1 MNVFEGSYMN
11 SSYSA
16 HAAHTNE
23 YIYNFLKLPNK
34 WQRFQHPRA
43 FKWGWHHQN
52 TLKSCKYCSNK
63 SPIKQDL
70 CWYKDGYICYED

>member
-23 YIYNFLKLPNK
+23 YIYNFLKL
-34 WQRFQHPRA
+34 
-43 FKWGWHHQN
+43 
-52 TLKSCKYCSNK
+52 SNK
-63 SPIKQDL
+63 
-70 CWYKDGYICYED
+70 

>member
-23 YIYNFLKLPNK
+23 YIYNFLRLSNK
-34 WQRFQHPRA
+34 WQRDFNMHV
-43 FKWGWHHQN
+43 H
-52 TLKSCKYCSNK
+52 SNAGD
-63 SPIKQDL
+63 IK
-70 CWYKDGYICYED
+70 IH